1 MAHVLVLACIRHSV
15 MPSPT
20 TATWRFVED
29 ATVRLRVDMSSGTVR
44 YTAHCG
50 IWWVRLLVC
59 SCVASF
65 VRVFVRL
72 FVFLPL
78 FVCRYSFVVRSLA
91 FGMLFVVRAFWQSAG
106 PPGLIPARRPRH
118 ARHCCDIGM
127 YWSLCPAIPHDCDC
141 VRSGDLLFEILSCPT
156 VWIHADMRVVRG
168 ASRYDAV
175 WHMAEYC
182 GPASEIEKPF
192 SRSAM
197 HVV

>member
-1 MAHVLVLACIRHSV
+1 M
-15 MPSPT
+15 
-20 TATWRFVED
+20 
-29 ATVRLRVDMSSGTVR
+29 RLRVDMSSGTVR

-50 IWWVRLLVC
+50 VWWVRLLVC
-59 SCVASF
+59 SCLASF

-72 FVFLPL
+72 FVFLEL

-127 YWSLCPAIPHDCDC
+127 CWSLCPAIPHDCDC
-141 VRSGDLLFEILSCPT
+141 VRSGDVLFEILSCPT

-168 ASRYDAV
+168 TMLYGTWQNIVAQQVKSRNRCRTRPCMSCEAQWKAV
-175 WHMAEYC
+175 RTYERLENP
-182 GPASEIEKPF
+182 GK
-192 SRSAM
+192 AM
-197 HVV
+197 GRA